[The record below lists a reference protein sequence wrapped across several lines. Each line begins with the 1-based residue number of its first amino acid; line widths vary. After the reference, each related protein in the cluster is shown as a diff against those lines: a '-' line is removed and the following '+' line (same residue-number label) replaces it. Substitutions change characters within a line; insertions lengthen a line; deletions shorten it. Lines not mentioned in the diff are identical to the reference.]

1 MEEKKNFNKC
11 MNDVIIKKLANVL
24 DMRMVMA
31 ATPKRA
37 QATKMDRPAG
47 VFGE

>member
-1 MEEKKNFNKC
+1 MKKKEDENKAG
-11 MNDVIIKKLANVL
+11 LL
-24 DMRMVMA
+24 DMRMVIV

-47 VFGE
+47 VDGE

>member
-1 MEEKKNFNKC
+1 
-11 MNDVIIKKLANVL
+11 MNDLKKKEILSVL